1 MSLQTLGMSALIV
14 LMIYLSGCKSFDRT
28 IKRCTINTNEEECYC
43 HDYRMSKA
51 FIGRVGETVAYPI
64 EACDKMI
71 GVMPADYDD
80 LYEAILRD
88 LSPEPEEINH
98 FIDI

>member
-1 MSLQTLGMSALIV
+1 
-14 LMIYLSGCKSFDRT
+14 
-28 IKRCTINTNEEECYC
+28 
-43 HDYRMSKA
+43 MSKA